1 MVVRFVYKGEKHLNS
16 KLNGIEE
23 RERDKVSLVS
33 ENKGERR
40 IRTKILTGYILN
52 FKL

>member
-23 RERDKVSLVS
+23 RERQS
-33 ENKGERR
+33 EFSE
-40 IRTKILTGYILN
+40 
-52 FKL
+52 